1 MNEEQE
7 VRIKNNLSY
16 WITMALYIALFVAL
30 LIFIANQTTGYI
42 NKTKLLRNP
51 CSVCYEDHPILKP
64 CIEQV
69 MYGQGVSPYPNLSQ
83 QA

>member
-1 MNEEQE
+1 MN
-7 VRIKNNLSY
+7 KDKFYY
-16 WITMALYIALFVAL
+16 WITLILYIVLIVSL
-30 LIFIANQTTGYI
+30 MIFIANQTTGYI

-69 MYGQGVSPYPNLSQ
+69 MYGKGINPYPNLSPL
-83 QA
+83 A